1 MWASSDQFTNGSST
15 NPNNDSKTNGLEYLR
30 KYIGNILAKT
40 RTLQAKWTVET
51 QEDLWKIHEGG
62 WHDPEPETKWCN
74 SITEAVLREL
84 HRRYKNWRN
93 PPFDVEKELIEALSQ
108 EIVKEIDNELIDGL
122 IKATKVPK
130 DQL

>member
-51 QEDLWKIHEGG
+51 QEDLFQTYEINAPKE
-62 WHDPEPETKWCN
+62 PEPKWCN
-74 SITEAVLREL
+74 SIFESIFREL
-84 HRRYKNWRN
+84 YQRYKNWRN
-93 PPFDVEKELIEALSQ
+93 PPFDIEKELTEALSQ
-108 EIVKEIDNELIDGL
+108 EIVKEIDDQILKDLIA
-122 IKATKVPK
+122 ATKIPK